1 MNKKVVGVISVVL
14 LSIAVGGGY
23 WLGQKGTT
31 NVAAAPK
38 AAGSAGAP
46 SGAASAGVSIEAT
59 KVAKASMP
67 QGITAVGSL
76 RSDESITLRPEVAGR
91 ISAISFREGERVA
104 KGAPLVRLDPSVTEA
119 EAQQARANL
128 TLAKAKYTRA
138 VDLEKKGFISGQAR
152 DEAENNLRVSEAIVA
167 VAEAKLS
174 KLTITAPFSGII
186 GLRSV
191 SVGDYVKEGA
201 DMVNLEAVDTLKVDF
216 RVPEIY
222 LSQVRVGQTLQLTLD
237 AMPGKNYEGTVF
249 AINPLID
256 AAGRSVVIRA
266 QVRNQGTVLRPG
278 MFTRVRLLTAD
289 AQDTLAVPEQAIV
302 PQGDE
307 WYVYRVVDGKAQR
320 TKVEIGQRRDGKTE
334 IVRGLQDGDMVVTAG
349 QLKLRDGVQ
358 VQIAGASEPAT
369 AASGK
374 GADSTPPKTEAAA
387 PPTPKS

>member
-1 MNKKVVGVISVVL
+1 MSKKVVGVVSVVL

-23 WLGQKGTT
+23 WLGQKGTGIA
-31 NVAAAPK
+31 VALK
-38 AAGSAGAP
+38 SVGTAGAPP
-46 SGAASAGVSIEAT
+46 SGAAPAVVSIEAI

-91 ISAISFREGERVA
+91 ISAITFREGERVA
-104 KGAPLVRLDPSVTEA
+104 KGAPLIKLDPSVTEA

-138 VDLEKKGFISGQAR
+138 IDLEKKGFISGQAR
-152 DEAENNLRVSEAIVA
+152 DEAENNLRVSEAILA

-174 KLTITAPFSGII
+174 KLTIAAPFSGII

-191 SVGDYVKEGA
+191 SIGDYVKEGA

-222 LSQVRVGQTLQLTLD
+222 LTQVRVGQTLQMTLD
-237 AMPGKNYEGTVF
+237 AMPGKYYEGSVF

-278 MFTRVRLLTAD
+278 MFARVRLLTRD
-289 AQDTLAVPEQAIV
+289 LQDTLVVPEQAIV

-307 WYVYRVVDGKAQR
+307 WYVYRVVDGKALR

-334 IVRGLQDGDMVVTAG
+334 IVRGLEDGEVVVTAG
-349 QLKLRDGVQ
+349 QLKLRDGVP
-358 VQIAGASEPAT
+358 VQTALMPSPPTAAAGADPDGTPA
-369 AASGK
+369 
-374 GADSTPPKTEAAA
+374 KTEATA

>member
-1 MNKKVVGVISVVL
+1 MSKKVVGVVAVVL

-23 WLGQKGTT
+23 WFGQKATAPA
-31 NVAAAPK
+31 VAAKTAGPGGAPP
-38 AAGSAGAP
+38 GSAA
-46 SGAASAGVSIEAT
+46 AGVSIEAT
-59 KVAKASMP
+59 KVSKVALP

-91 ISAISFREGERVA
+91 ISAIMFREGERVA
-104 KGAPLVRLDPSVTEA
+104 KGAPLVKLDPSVTEA
-119 EAQQARANL
+119 EARQARANL
-128 TLAKAKYTRA
+128 TLAKAKYARA
-138 VDLEKKGFISGQAR
+138 IDLEKVGFISGQAK
-152 DEAENNLRVSEAIVA
+152 DEAENNLRVSEAALA

-174 KLTITAPFSGII
+174 KLTITAPFAGII

-191 SVGDYVKEGA
+191 SVGDYVKEGT

-222 LSQVRVGQTLQLTLD
+222 LSQLHVGQTLQMRLD

-278 MFTRVRLLTAD
+278 MFTRVRLLTREL
-289 AQDTLAVPEQAIV
+289 QETLVVPEQAIV

-307 WYVYRVVDGKAQR
+307 WYVYRVVDGKALR
-320 TKVEIGQRRDGKTE
+320 AKVEIGQRRDGKTE
-334 IVRGLQDGDMVVTAG
+334 IVGGLNEGDVVVTAG
-349 QLKLRDGVQ
+349 QLKLRDGVPVQ
-358 VQIAGASEPAT
+358 VAGAPAPT
-369 AASGK
+369 TATVGTGADGAASK
-374 GADSTPPKTEAAA
+374 SEAAT

>member
-1 MNKKVVGVISVVL
+1 MSKKVVGVLSVVL

-23 WLGQKGTT
+23 WLGQKGIDTSTT
-31 NVAAAPK
+31 AKSVGGAPPAAAET
-38 AAGSAGAP
+38 
-46 SGAASAGVSIEAT
+46 AGVSIEAI

-91 ISAISFREGERVA
+91 ISVISFREGERVG
-104 KGAPLVRLDPSVTEA
+104 KGVPLVKLDPSVTEA

-138 VDLEKKGFISGQAR
+138 VDLEKQGFISGQAR
-152 DEAENNLRVSEAIVA
+152 DEAENNLRVSEAVVA

-174 KLTITAPFSGII
+174 KLTITAPFAGII

-191 SVGDYVKEGA
+191 SVGDYVKEGT
-201 DMVNLEAVDTLKVDF
+201 DMVNLESVDTLKVDF

-222 LSQVRVGQTLQLTLD
+222 LTQVRVGQTLQMTLD
-237 AMPGKNYEGTVF
+237 AMPGKSYEGTVF

-266 QVRNQGTVLRPG
+266 QVRNQGSVLRPG
-278 MFTRVRLLTAD
+278 MFARVRLLTREL
-289 AQDTLAVPEQAIV
+289 QDTLVVPEQAIV

-307 WYVYRVVDGKAQR
+307 WYVYRVVDGKALR
-320 TKVEIGQRRDGKTE
+320 AKVEIGQRRDGKTE
-334 IVRGLQDGDMVVTAG
+334 IVRGLQDGDVVVTAG
-349 QLKLRDGVQ
+349 QLKLRDGVP
-358 VQIAGASEPAT
+358 VQT
-369 AASGK
+369 ALVPSSPSAAAKS
-374 GADSTPPKTEAAA
+374 APDVAPVKTEAAT
-387 PPTPKS
+387 PPMPKS

>member
-23 WLGQKGTT
+23 WLGQKGTA

-38 AAGSAGAP
+38 SAGSAGTP
-46 SGAASAGVSIEAT
+46 PGAASAGVSIEAT

-91 ISAISFREGERVA
+91 ISAIAFREGERVA

-138 VDLEKKGFISGQAR
+138 IDLEKKGFISGQAR

-237 AMPGKNYEGTVF
+237 AMPGKNYEGNVF

-278 MFTRVRLLTAD
+278 MFTRVRLLTKD
-289 AQDTLAVPEQAIV
+289 AQDSLVLPEQAIV

-320 TKVEIGQRRDGKTE
+320 TKVEIGQRRDGKAE
-334 IVRGLQDGDMVVTAG
+334 IVRGLQDGDLVVTAG

-358 VQIAGASEPAT
+358 VQIAGAAAPAT
-369 AASGK
+369 AEAGK
-374 GADSTPPKTEAAA
+374 GADNTPPKTEAAA